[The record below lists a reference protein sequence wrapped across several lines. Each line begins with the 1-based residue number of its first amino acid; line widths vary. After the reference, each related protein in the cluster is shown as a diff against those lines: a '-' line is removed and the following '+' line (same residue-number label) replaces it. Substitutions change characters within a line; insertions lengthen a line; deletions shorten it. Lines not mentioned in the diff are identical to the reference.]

1 MSQVPGEVVG
11 IVGYD
16 QKSSNP
22 QDGPEHLSANDQRP
36 HGKEDISPCDFEVKY
51 EELSLNR

>member
-1 MSQVPGEVVG
+1 MSQVPGEIAG

-51 EELSLNR
+51 EGLSLNR